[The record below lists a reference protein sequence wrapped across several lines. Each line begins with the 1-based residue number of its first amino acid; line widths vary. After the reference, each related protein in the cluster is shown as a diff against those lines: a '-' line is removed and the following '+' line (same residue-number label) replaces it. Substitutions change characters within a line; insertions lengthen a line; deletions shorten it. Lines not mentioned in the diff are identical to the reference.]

1 MKLFKGQDNSG
12 TDTAQDYRVSPS
24 SSVATKTVVHVPAA
38 ATKAT
43 VNVAATPGVRHVC
56 AGISAS
62 IATAGTAQT
71 PLTITLYDGDVAT
84 GVVKWAGKVA
94 APANSRRGGNC
105 RASRSRAPLE
115 TDDARVFR
123 RRRRRVRR
131 GDRSSL
137 LRRRRR
143 INEINVS
150 RGRASATRRAGS
162 VAAR

>member
-94 APANSRRGGNC
+94 APANSSAWWELPGLAIEGTVGKQMT
-105 RASRSRAPLE
+105 LE
-115 TDDARVFR
+115 FS
-123 RRRRRVRR
+123 
-131 GDRSSL
+131 G
-137 LRRRRR
+137 
-143 INEINVS
+143 
-150 RGRASATRRAGS
+150 AG
-162 VAAR
+162 VAASEEAI